1 MVVEDGA
8 NGRSDGETTKQCPLS
23 TAVVM
28 CTVPDTS
35 VLHRS
40 NDGSEDMG
48 TVGWRRS
55 CSQ

>member
-23 TAVVM
+23 TAVVV

-48 TVGWRRS
+48 TVGWKRS